1 MQAKPSPPSL
11 NLFDSEFA
19 ANPQPVFQELR
30 RHCPVGRPAPEAG
43 LVVSRY
49 EDVLYALKHPEIFSS
64 HWGAAPIGNKR
75 PLIPLQLDPPLQ
87 TRYRKILDPLFS
99 RRKMLE
105 LQSDVRTLVNQLI
118 DGFID
123 RGACEFDRDF
133 AIPLPSTVFLRLMGL
148 PIEDLDR
155 FLEMKDGIIR
165 PQQRDPARAAE
176 IREESGERIYAY
188 FEGFLDERTRE
199 PREDLISQ
207 LLQAELEGERL
218 SREEILDISFLFLL
232 GGLDTV
238 TATLGCSVAY
248 LAQHPDRRRQVVE
261 RPELM
266 ESAVEELL
274 RWETPVVQVPRMVA
288 QDTTLAGVEL
298 RAGDVVTLVLGSAD
312 TDDAEFPDAQCVR
325 LERERNRH
333 LAFGG
338 GPHRCLGSHLA
349 RMELRTALAEWHQR
363 IPDYAIQP
371 GETPRYTPGIR
382 EVVYL
387 PLVWG
392 RGA

>member
-1 MQAKPSPPSL
+1 MQEKPL

-19 ANPQPVFQELR
+19 ANPQPVFRELR
-30 RHCPVGRPAPEAG
+30 QRCPVGRPAPEAG

-49 EDVLYALKHPEIFSS
+49 EDVLHALKHPEIFSS
-64 HWGAAPIGNKR
+64 RMGAAPIGNKR
-75 PLIPLQLDPPLQ
+75 PLIPLQLDPPRQ
-87 TRYRKILDPLFS
+87 TRYRKLLDPLFS
-99 RRKMLE
+99 RRRMLE
-105 LQSDVRTLVNQLI
+105 LQPHVRDLVNQLI

-123 RGACEFDRDF
+123 RGECEFDRDF
-133 AIPLPSTVFLRLMGL
+133 AVPLPSTVFLRLMGL
-148 PIEDLDR
+148 PLEDLPR

-165 PQQRDPARAAE
+165 PQERDPARAAE
-176 IREESGERIYAY
+176 IREQSAERIYAY
-188 FEGFLDERTRE
+188 FEGFLDQRSRDPRDDLVTR
-199 PREDLISQ
+199 
-207 LLQAELEGERL
+207 LLQAEVEGERL

-248 LAQHPDRRRQVVE
+248 LARNPDRRQQVV
-261 RPELM
+261 RNPALM

-274 RWETPVVQVPRMVA
+274 RWETPVVQVPRVVA
-288 QDTTLAGVEL
+288 QDTVLGGHPL

-312 TDDAEFPDAQCVR
+312 TDDDEFPDAQCVK

-349 RMELRTALAEWHQR
+349 RMELRTALAEWHRR
-363 IPDYAIQP
+363 IPDYAIKP

-387 PLVWG
+387 PLVWE
-392 RGA
+392 RGARP